1 MRKIALIF
9 GTRPEAIKL
18 CPLVQALR
26 VHPEFEPHVCV
37 TAQHRSMLDQVLEV
51 FGIVPDADL
60 NLMQPGQTLS
70 GLASRAMAALDQYL
84 LREEPDLVLVQGDTT
99 TVLCAALAAFHRQ
112 IPVGH
117 VEAGL
122 RTWNRQAPFPEE
134 MNRTLTSR
142 LADWHFA
149 PTEWARG
156 NLLQEGIAPDRVF
169 VTGNT
174 VLDALRLTLATVRRD
189 ALHFP
194 GLPAPLF
201 SAERERPL
209 VLITGHRRENFG
221 AGFEAICDAVVRLS
235 EAFPE
240 TVFVYPVHL
249 NPQVQGPVRARL
261 GGRRNIYLIEPL
273 AYAEFVVLMERSTLV
288 LTDSGGVQEE
298 APSLGKPVLVM
309 RETTERPE
317 AVEAGTA
324 RLVGTDPE
332 CIFGAVSELLN
343 DPTAYDKMARA
354 TNPYGDG
361 HACERIVKILAEI
374 AAR

>member
-1 MRKIALIF
+1 MPKIALIF

-26 VHPEFEPHVCV
+26 AHPEFEPHVCV
-37 TAQHRSMLDQVLEV
+37 TAQHRSMLDQVLDV
-51 FGIVPDADL
+51 FGIVPDTDL
-60 NLMQPGQTLS
+60 DLMQPGQTLS
-70 GLASRAMAALDQYL
+70 GLVSRAMAALDSYL
-84 LREEPDLVLVQGDTT
+84 LRENPDQVLVQGDTT

-189 ALHFP
+189 ALNFP

-261 GGRRNIYLIEPL
+261 GGRRNIFLIEPL
-273 AYAEFVVLMERSTLV
+273 AYAEFVVLMERSALV

-332 CIFGAVSELLN
+332 RIFGAVSELLN

-354 TNPYGDG
+354 VNPYGDG
-361 HACERIVKILAEI
+361 HACERIVKILTEI

>member
-174 VLDALRLTLATVRRD
+174 VLDALRLTLATVRCD

-332 CIFGAVSELLN
+332 RIFGAVSELLN